1 MPERRVENVP
11 LARVYDALDA
21 EAYRTFRVAM
31 RRSRGGVVRVD
42 DLVAALAEIAPQS
55 METVF
60 GLASDA
66 IAALMRPPTTE
77 PDLVPMANEP
87 ALRTLLTDAYRRAI
101 GQPVTPGHLLAALA
115 QMRPLPA
122 ALARRPSASVAI
134 AAPSRPRGLA
144 DLTDDEATAALGCW
158 LAAQSLPRREGEDA
172 VGKIFLVPGA
182 QGRSLE

>member
-101 GQPVTPGHLLAALA
+101 GHARASAGGARTDAATPG
-115 QMRPLPA
+115 R
-122 ALARRPSASVAI
+122 ARETSQCE
-134 AAPSRPRGLA
+134 RGHR
-144 DLTDDEATAALGCW
+144 C
-158 LAAQSLPRREGEDA
+158 AQSPAWAR
-172 VGKIFLVPGA
+172 
-182 QGRSLE
+182 